1 MQTIVLAGGCFW
13 GIQKY
18 MDQFEGI
25 VKTRVGYANGTLE
38 NPSYEQV
45 KTGQTGH
52 AESCEIVFDE
62 TKISLSELLDR
73 YFDVIDPTSL
83 NKQGLDIGTQY
94 RVGIFT
100 NDPDQI
106 ALAKQKLETLQTK
119 YDQPLV
125 VECTGLTCFYEA
137 EEYHQKYLDKNP
149 GGYCHIDRCFFN
161 LKS

>member
-52 AESCEIVFDE
+52 ANAC
-62 TKISLSELLDR
+62 
-73 YFDVIDPTSL
+73 
-83 NKQGLDIGTQY
+83 
-94 RVGIFT
+94 
-100 NDPDQI
+100 
-106 ALAKQKLETLQTK
+106 
-119 YDQPLV
+119 
-125 VECTGLTCFYEA
+125 
-137 EEYHQKYLDKNP
+137 
-149 GGYCHIDRCFFN
+149 
-161 LKS
+161 KSI